1 MVARAK
7 LDNSEHYAIQTD
19 GLTKSFKGDSGGDQ
33 LPWFFA
39 AVVGIRNLI
48 LRPPKRV
55 VVDNVSLSVKT
66 GEFFGVLGSNGAGKT
81 TLLKLLSCLLY
92 PDSGGGTV
100 NGYNILKER
109 MSVRRSVT
117 ISKAQGG
124 LGLLWQLSG
133 RENLLFR
140 ARMSGLSSKEA
151 VRRVDYIIERLDL
164 GRKARSYSWE
174 LSSGEVQKFTLAAT
188 FISSSP
194 IVMLDEPTSH
204 LDPGVAREVRTFVK
218 QDMNKLGG
226 QTIIMSTHYLEEA
239 DLLCDRVALMR
250 KGRILACD
258 TPAALKQKYAPE
270 NILEIRASNY
280 TPEIGESVKK
290 SCGIAELLE
299 RFEDLATGQVRLRP
313 KWTEDDGDEQLLRRE
328 LESSGV
334 VIASIRKVNPSLD
347 DVYFHLTQE
356 KLK

>member
-1 MVARAK
+1 MIANTMPDPSQR
-7 LDNSEHYAIQTD
+7 YAIRTE

-33 LPWFFA
+33 MPWVFA
-39 AVVGIRNLI
+39 TVVGVKNLI
-48 LRPPKRV
+48 LPPPKRV
-55 VVDNVSLSVKT
+55 VVDNVNLAVQT

-81 TLLKLLSCLLY
+81 TLLKLLACLLY
-92 PDSGGGTV
+92 PDAGGGTV
-100 NGYNILKER
+100 NGYDILKER

-140 ARMSGLSSKEA
+140 ARMSGLSNKEA
-151 VRRVDYIIERLDL
+151 VRKVDYIIERLGL

-188 FISSSP
+188 FISSAP

-204 LDPGVAREVRTFVK
+204 LDPRVAREVREFIK
-218 QDMNKLGG
+218 QDLNKAGG

-250 KGRILACD
+250 KGQILACD

-270 NILEIRASNY
+270 PILEIRASKY
-280 TPEIGESVKK
+280 APEIGDQIKQK
-290 SCGIAELLE
+290 YGIAELLE

-313 KWTEDDGDEQLLRRE
+313 KWAGDGGDADAVRCE
-328 LESSGV
+328 LESRGV
-334 VIASIRKVNPSLD
+334 VITSIKNVNSSLD
-347 DVYFHLTQE
+347 DVYFRLTQE

>member
-1 MVARAK
+1 MAARTK
-7 LDNSEHYAIQTD
+7 PDPSQRYAIHTE
-19 GLTKSFKGDSGGDQ
+19 GLTKSFKGNSGGDQ
-33 LPWFFA
+33 LPWIFA
-39 AVVGIRNLI
+39 AVVGVRNLI
-48 LRPPKRV
+48 QPPPKTV
-55 VVDNVSLSVKT
+55 VVDNVSLSVQT

-92 PDSGGGTV
+92 PDAGGGTV
-100 NGYNILKER
+100 NGYDIMRDR

-117 ISKAQGG
+117 VSRAQGW

-133 RENLLFR
+133 RDNLLFR
-140 ARMSGLSSKEA
+140 ARMSGVSSKEA

-174 LSSGEVQKFTLAAT
+174 LSSGETQKFNLAAT
-188 FISSSP
+188 FISRTP

-204 LDPGVAREVRTFVK
+204 LDPNVAREVRHFVK
-218 QDMNKLGG
+218 QDLNTVAG

-258 TPAALKQKYAPE
+258 TPAALKQKYAPG
-270 NILEIRASNY
+270 NILEVRASNY
-280 TPEIGESVKK
+280 TPEIGEQVKQK
-290 SCGIAELLE
+290 CGIAELLE

-313 KWTEDDGDEQLLRRE
+313 KWVGDGGDSEALRRE
-328 LESSGV
+328 LESRGV
-334 VIASIRKVNPSLD
+334 VIASIKNVSPSLD